1 MIFILKYHTALFV
14 LTILPFICPPISSS
28 QNNATL
34 NIEPQSLIQRV
45 TSWRQNNR
53 IDMKEG
59 ETPVKCALH
68 LTFEVLNNYQ
78 KLPDDQKA
86 SIKKLLQG
94 PGRQT
99 FKSLGHFTVH
109 FDTVGYNVPS
119 LLTPSSKRMLDD
131 TTYVK
136 NHADS
141 INVINAFVDS
151 TLSIFNYVWDIV
163 VNSSG
168 YLPPPFETGENT
180 YNVYITELGGGLY
193 GQTVPSPN
201 PINPGQTPPRY
212 SSYIEIDNDFI
223 AVYSSSRGLP
233 GLRVTAAHEFHHAIQ
248 LGSYGYRENDRY
260 FYEITS
266 TWMEDLLYNDVND
279 YYQYIKYSNG
289 QPRGHFASPNLS
301 LIYSDG
307 SIEYSR
313 AIWGKFI
320 QEKYSQ
326 TVMRNAWE
334 NMRSNGSVKA
344 LDDALLNAG
353 STLRIAFVEF
363 SRWNYFTASRAIP
376 GRYYSEAPNYPLIKE
391 RLPIEMT
398 GNYRIHTDSTQT
410 FSSIY
415 LNIIHNNIPAS
426 DVINNINLSSAQ
438 NYLIKNYSFNYQ
450 MATSGDDT
458 FRQLSNGVFVK
469 LDVSDLTN
477 WSSGGIITSTQ
488 RSVTVYP
495 NPCIINKNTNINF
508 TIPAPQNKSLTK
520 IPATLYIYNA
530 GMELV
535 GSFEKD
541 INTTDPKINWNLVD
555 KKGDIVSSGIYLY
568 MIIFDNQEYSGKF
581 AVIKK

>member
-1 MIFILKYHTALFV
+1 VKYILKYHTVLFF
-14 LTILPFICPPISSS
+14 LIILPFICPRISSS
-28 QNNATL
+28 QNITAL
-34 NIEPQSLIQRV
+34 NTEQQSLVQRV

-53 IDMKEG
+53 IEIKEG
-59 ETPVKCALH
+59 ETPAKCALN
-68 LTFEVLNNYQ
+68 LTFEVLRNYQ
-78 KLPDDQKA
+78 QLSDNLKA
-86 SIKKLLQG
+86 SMKKLLQG

-109 FDTVGYNVPS
+109 YDTVGNNVPS
-119 LLTPSSKRMLDD
+119 LLTASFKRMLED
-131 TTYVK
+131 TSYVK
-136 NHADS
+136 NHTDS

-151 TLSIFNYVWDIV
+151 TLNIFNYVWDIV

-180 YNVYITELGGGLY
+180 YNVYLTELGGGLY
-193 GQTVPSPN
+193 GQTVPTLD

-212 SSYIEIDNDFI
+212 TSYIEIDNDFRS
-223 AVYSSSRGLP
+223 VYSTSRGLP
-233 GLRVTAAHEFHHAIQ
+233 GVKVTAAHEFHHAIQ

-266 TWMEDLLYNDVND
+266 TWIEDLLYNEIND
-279 YYQYIKYSNG
+279 YYQYIKYSND
-289 QPRGHFASPNLS
+289 QPRGHFAYPNLS
-301 LIYSDG
+301 FIYSDG
-307 SIEYSR
+307 LIEYSR

-320 QEKYSQ
+320 QEKYSS
-326 TVMRNAWE
+326 TVMRNTWE
-334 NMRSNGSVKA
+334 NLRSSGSVKA
-344 LDDALLNAG
+344 LDDALVNVG

-363 SRWNYFTASRAIP
+363 SRWNYFTGSRSMP
-376 GRYYSEAPNYPLIKE
+376 GRYYSEASNYPLIKE
-391 RLPIEMT
+391 RPPIEMT
-398 GNYRIHTDSTQT
+398 GNYRILNDSTET

-415 LNIIHNNIPAS
+415 LNIIHDNIPS
-426 DVINNINLSSAQ
+426 NDVINNINLSSAQ
-438 NYLIKNYSFNYQ
+438 NYLIRNYLFHYEMTNI
-450 MATSGDDT
+450 GDDT

-469 LDVSDLTN
+469 LSVSDPMN

-508 TIPAPQNKSLTK
+508 TIPAPQNKSLTQ

-541 INTTDPKINWNLVD
+541 INTTDPKINWDLVD
-555 KKGDIVSSGIYLY
+555 KKGDIISSGIYLY

>member
-1 MIFILKYHTALFV
+1 MILHL
-14 LTILPFICPPISSS
+14 ICPPISLS

-34 NIEPQSLIQRV
+34 NTEQQSLIQRV
-45 TSWRQNNR
+45 TSWRQLNR
-53 IDMKEG
+53 IDEKQG
-59 ETPVKCALH
+59 DIPTKCALH
-68 LTFEVLNNYQ
+68 LTFEVLRNYQ
-78 KLPDDQKA
+78 QLPDDQKA
-86 SIKKLLQG
+86 SIKNLLQG

-109 FDTVGYNVPS
+109 FDTVGYYDNQNYYIDNVPS
-119 LLTPSSKRMLDD
+119 LLTPTTPPHRMISD
-131 TTYVK
+131 TNYVK

-151 TLSIFNYVWDIV
+151 TLNIFNYVWDFIV
-163 VNSSG
+163 NTSG
-168 YLPPPFETGENT
+168 YSAPPFETGYGT
-180 YNVYITELGGGLY
+180 YQIYISELGGGLY
-193 GQTVPSPN
+193 GQTVPNPD
-201 PINPGQTPPRY
+201 PINPGQSPSRY
-212 SSYIEIDNDFI
+212 SSYVEIDNDFI

-266 TWMEDLLYNDVND
+266 TWMEELLYNDIND
-279 YYQYIKYSNG
+279 YYQYIKYSSG
-289 QPRGHFASPNLS
+289 APRGHFAQPNSSFLAT
-301 LIYSDG
+301 DG
-307 SIEYSR
+307 LIEYSR

-320 QEKYSQ
+320 QEKYNP

-334 NMRSNGSVKA
+334 NMRSSGSIKA
-344 LDDALLNAG
+344 LDDALINAS

-363 SRWNYFTASRAIP
+363 SRWNYFTGNRSIP
-376 GRYYSEAPNYPLIKE
+376 GRYYSEASNFPLIKE

-398 GNYRIHTDSTQT
+398 GNYRIHTDSNQT

-450 MATSGDDT
+450 MATSGDAT
-458 FRQLSNGVFVK
+458 FRELGNGVFVK
-469 LDVSDLTN
+469 LDVSDPMN

-495 NPCIINKNTNINF
+495 NPCIINKNANLNF
-508 TIPAPQNKSLTK
+508 AIPAPQNKSLTQ

-530 GMELV
+530 GMGLV

-541 INTTDPKINWNLVD
+541 INTKDPKINWNLVD
-555 KKGDIVSSGIYLY
+555 KNGDIISSGIYLY
-568 MIIFDNQEYSGKF
+568 LIILDDQEYSGKF